1 MSNSKRFQKSY
12 SEDSP
17 AAVATEEP
25 SEPSDEELLRDF
37 RSHYSQ
43 YDPNQV
49 VHRGAD
55 NPSRKASEPIELE
68 RAAFL
73 RQRRAQLAEQRAQAE
88 RSAQQQAQ
96 QEAALEA
103 AFRLHAR
110 TRLADAV
117 RGYNEWQAKAEE
129 LRASI
134 TERESTLAGLLASQS
149 SETGPETLK
158 KQTALVADCRL
169 IADALKAR
177 LSAWMPREKDYLN
190 ALQEATSAAKSEL
203 AILHQHERHRRLKES
218 MEKIEAI
225 IDLQHLRDGY
235 YRQRFGGGSLPEL
248 AESSH
253 AVIALD
259 KTTGYMAGRYP
270 WHTNPHQFGPEL
282 LVLATQ
288 LESFY
293 TNLVPL
299 LREG

>member
-1 MSNSKRFQKSY
+1 MSNSKRFQKTY
-12 SEDSP
+12 GADSST
-17 AAVATEEP
+17 AFESAQEP
-25 SEPSDEELLRDF
+25 PQPPDEELLRGF

-49 VHRGAD
+49 VHCGAD
-55 NPSRKASEPIELE
+55 NPSRKASELIELK

-88 RSAQQQAQ
+88 CLAQQQAQ

-103 AFRLHAR
+103 AFGLHAR

-129 LRASI
+129 LRVSI
-134 TERESTLAGLLASQS
+134 AERESTLAGLLASQS
-149 SETGPETLK
+149 SPETLK